1 MLISCLLIFI
11 KHL

>member
-1 MLISCLLIFI
+1 MKNKSFIIFI